1 MEKTKQ
7 RLAGDTH
14 SGAGLLR
21 RMAAAVVS
29 VVLLV
34 TGLSLHSV
42 VNAETSLPVL
52 ETDVTQGTSDTTLVG
67 IPGYVYPADQRGAG
81 TDKQLPERG
90 VRQRLSQSQHW
101 RSADLLGLCAD
112 PVVG

>member
-42 VNAETSLPVL
+42 VNAELPCL
-52 ETDVTQGTSDTTLVG
+52 C
-67 IPGYVYPADQRGAG
+67 
-81 TDKQLPERG
+81 
-90 VRQRLSQSQHW
+90 W
-101 RSADLLGLCAD
+101 R
-112 PVVG
+112 PT

>member
-52 ETDVTQGTSDTTLVG
+52 ETGRVVMDGT
-67 IPGYVYPADQRGAG
+67 GAELL
-81 TDKQLPERG
+81 TNER
-90 VRQRLSQSQHW
+90 V
-101 RSADLLGLCAD
+101 RSAYLG
-112 PVVG
+112 G

>member
-67 IPGYVYPADQRGAG
+67 IPGTYIQQINEA
-81 TDKQLPERG
+81 LE
-90 VRQRLSQSQHW
+90 LIN
-101 RSADLLGLCAD
+101 RSSPTAKKRWPPRPC
-112 PVVG
+112 